1 MTKNNF
7 RNILGI
13 HYGTSGWQEKFSST
27 PTSLISCRYVEK
39 QSYTILNFFVSLK
52 KNSHLQQTKPCC
64 FWDVCC
70 CLELWRIQHNKNHA
84 SYGNLAV
91 RNTRLWKADS
101 DVSLKPNNKSLP
113 SLKIPFLK
121 KKINHEDMRL
131 LIVL

>member
-52 KNSHLQQTKPCC
+52 KLPLTTNEAMLFLRCLLLPGVMKNS
-64 FWDVCC
+64 
-70 CLELWRIQHNKNHA
+70 A
-84 SYGNLAV
+84 
-91 RNTRLWKADS
+91 
-101 DVSLKPNNKSLP
+101 
-113 SLKIPFLK
+113 
-121 KKINHEDMRL
+121 
-131 LIVL
+131 

>member
-13 HYGTSGWQEKFSST
+13 HYGPVGGKKFFFN
-27 PTSLISCRYVEK
+27 PNQLNQLSLVWETKLYNFKFLC
-39 QSYTILNFFVSLK
+39 QSK

-70 CLELWRIQHNKNHA
+70 CLELWSIQHNKNHA

-121 KKINHEDMRL
+121 KK
-131 LIVL
+131 LITRICVC